1 MIREIPGSI
10 DEVDT
15 PWVSRLVERSDIEGI
30 RKTRIGEGFGLAAK
44 TYRVDVVSPGSIAP
58 LAIKLCDAETA
69 VAEAHVYTHV
79 LSDTAICHPV
89 LLDSGANDTDGVVVY
104 EFAEGATQG
113 DVLAG
118 CSEAMVRAI
127 IANLVDL
134 HASWWNKASG
144 ARIRT
149 AESWMRRPLTLAHVA
164 DCLARHSALL
174 DAEAVDLIRSLPGRI
189 DVIVDELMEHPITV
203 VHADAHLD
211 NVLFLEDGNPMLLD
225 WSTARVGP
233 AAIDVAHCQVE
244 CLTAHQRRNIGGE
257 MIRYHHQAL
266 VARGVDDYTLGE
278 LQRATDLA
286 QLAFIPGVVRWGAA
300 GRAEGHPGRA
310 DRLFRSLLVA
320 TTDAALG
327 R

>member
-1 MIREIPGSI
+1 MIREIPGNVDEI
-10 DEVDT
+10 DAR
-15 PWVSRLVERSDIEGI
+15 WMSRLVARSDIEEI
-30 RKTRIGEGFGLAAK
+30 RKIRIGEGFGLAAE
-44 TYRVDVVSPGSIAP
+44 TYRVDVVTHGSIAP

-69 VAEAHVYTHV
+69 VAEAHVYRHV
-79 LSDTAICHPV
+79 LRDTGVCHPILV
-89 LLDSGANDTDGVVVY
+89 DSGADETNGVVVY
-104 EFAEGATQG
+104 EFVQGATQG

-118 CSEAMVRAI
+118 CSDAMLRAI
-127 IANLVDL
+127 IDNLVDL
-134 HASWWNKASG
+134 HASWWDRASG
-144 ARIRT
+144 ARIRS
-149 AESWMRRPLTLAHVA
+149 AESWMRRPFTQAHVT
-164 DCLARHSALL
+164 DCLARHNDLL
-174 DAEAVDLIRSLPGRI
+174 DAEAVDLIRSLPGRM
-189 DVIVDELMEHPITV
+189 DVIVDELIEHPMTV

-211 NVLFLEDGNPMLLD
+211 NVLFLEDGDPMLVD

-244 CLTAHQRRNIGGE
+244 CLTAHQRRRVGGE

-266 VARGVDDYTLGE
+266 VDNGVGNYTLNE
-278 LQRATDLA
+278 LEHAIDLA

-300 GRAEGHPGRA
+300 GRAEGHPARA

>member
-1 MIREIPGSI
+1 MIREIPGNVDEI
-10 DEVDT
+10 DVR
-15 PWVSRLVERSDIEGI
+15 WVSRLVERSDIEGI

-69 VAEAHVYTHV
+69 VAEAHVYRHV
-79 LSDTAICHPV
+79 LSDTGVCHPV
-89 LLDSGANDTDGVVVY
+89 LVDSGTNETNGVVVY
-104 EFAEGATQG
+104 EFVEGATQG

-118 CSEAMVRAI
+118 CSEAMLRAI
-127 IANLVDL
+127 IDNLVDL
-134 HASWWNKASG
+134 HASWWNRASG
-144 ARIRT
+144 TGIRT
-149 AESWMRRPLTLAHVA
+149 AETWMRRPLTRAHID
-164 DCLARHSALL
+164 DCLARHSDLL
-174 DAEAVDLIRSLPGRI
+174 DAEAADLIRSLPDRI
-189 DVIVDELMEHPITV
+189 DVIVDELIEHPITV

-211 NVLFLEDGNPMLLD
+211 NVLFLEDGNPMMLD

-266 VARGVDDYTLGE
+266 VDRGVGNYTMNE

-300 GRAEGHPGRA
+300 GRAEGHPARA